1 MIDIWEMPLV
11 VRECPIIM
19 IDWIPTAIIV
29 AIATASLAVVSMGVF
44 VGTLG
49 LVGYYRI
56 KTEAASVATEAAKNA
71 MEEYIK
77 DR

>member
-1 MIDIWEMPLV
+1 MIE
-11 VRECPIIM
+11 
-19 IDWIPTAIIV
+19 WIPTAIIV
-29 AIATASLAVVSMGVF
+29 AIATASLAVISMGVF

-71 MEEYIK
+71 MEEYTRLMNSRNWSRTK
-77 DR
+77 QVTSLLNA